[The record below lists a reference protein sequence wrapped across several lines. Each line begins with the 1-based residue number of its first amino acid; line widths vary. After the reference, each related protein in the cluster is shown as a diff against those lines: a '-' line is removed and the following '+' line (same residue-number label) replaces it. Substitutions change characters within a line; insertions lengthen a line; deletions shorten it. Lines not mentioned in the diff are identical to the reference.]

1 MPPIQKAPR
10 APVCQMPHSRG
21 TISDIYFY
29 GELERCIGVDAANEW
44 WHAIG
49 PVRPP
54 LQTMRAPPSTLV
66 RRGSTGQANVSRCTT
81 HDDVLGL
88 LFTDAAHIV
97 LVDTADSRTI
107 SRALMRSS
115 MSSLF

>member
-1 MPPIQKAPR
+1 MYSAQ
-10 APVCQMPHSRG
+10 RG
-21 TISDIYFY
+21 RHTIPDIYFY
-29 GELERCIGVDAANEW
+29 GELMRCIGPDAANEW

-49 PVRPP
+49 NYPVRRSPP
-54 LQTMRAPPSTLV
+54 LQTMPPSTLV
-66 RRGSTGQANVSRCTT
+66 RRGSTGQADVLQCTT